1 MNAAPPG
8 GPSRLPLFKSIA
20 AQFESADGEPVAGVR
35 IVEPD
40 AGTRQAV
47 RGSLYAVVDLKGDY
61 PERVRLTESLL
72 SVIQRTYYGEKG
84 SQSHVLTESVRAARR
99 KIDEVNHR
107 YPDQPVQAG
116 IICAGFLNGRLMVIH
131 NGPAVALVTTGN
143 RVERYPS
150 NLQTTDAGLPDR
162 PANWEIYR
170 QEVEQGVAL
179 FVGTSRWLDAV
190 SIRTLAG
197 TVAHLTIENCRAART
212 GLSVE
217 AGGADLPGLLFVAER
232 ATPRAGGA
240 TLRGTPLTA
249 PRRPRPIDA
258 VSLPTAL
265 GASPPVRSIPPAATS
280 LPVTRT
286 PQERAGR
293 DPSTSEPS
301 RTAPEQASAP
311 PSHETVEH
319 AGDAYQGPVDDGYG
333 MGPEAESAGDGYVA
347 TGDSVTPP
355 PGSAERWRALA
366 ASMAASTTGAYDRAK
381 EVMVGMLPDRS
392 AASTANPYAYQPPP
406 QEVEVAPVP
415 QRSFWSDVNERVQEA
430 VSDVEP
436 YAPPAPSTGGRARM
450 FVLLALLIFLL
461 APIVAYGFF
470 MWNRESPPE
479 EVESLVAM
487 AETRYNN
494 GQLALTGGD
503 EDTARAMCL
512 DADSLLQQAV
522 VIAGRTEPIRALS
535 DDIQRCINATMR
547 TRYLYELTEPLVRFP
562 ADAEPH
568 RVLVVDENIF
578 VMDTGRQLVELY
590 RLDGTRSYV
599 PDQMPE
605 VVLRE
610 GQTLDGVTVGRLVDI
625 AWQPVI
631 AGYQEKASL
640 LTLDRN
646 NQLFLYDPRV
656 EGAGSVP
663 QAAQSPLRVPNQVEI
678 YLGRTYISDE
688 GANQIFRYEPGQ
700 LSSTPEPW
708 FDEQAKANLSGV
720 VRMAIDGDIWLLYN
734 RGSLVR
740 YQSGAQIPF
749 SLDAG
754 AITPD
759 QPVDMAIGDEV
770 APYIYIAD
778 ANHERILVFDKEGA
792 YQYQLLAPEENPL
805 RDLRGIFVEPVAGNL
820 YILTKEA
827 LYQHPMPN

>member
-1 MNAAPPG
+1 
-8 GPSRLPLFKSIA
+8 
-20 AQFESADGEPVAGVR
+20 ED
-35 IVEPD
+35 D
-40 AGTRQAV
+40 
-47 RGSLYAVVDLKGDY
+47 
-61 PERVRLTESLL
+61 
-72 SVIQRTYYGEKG
+72 
-84 SQSHVLTESVRAARR
+84 
-99 KIDEVNHR
+99 
-107 YPDQPVQAG
+107 
-116 IICAGFLNGRLMVIH
+116 
-131 NGPAVALVTTGN
+131 
-143 RVERYPS
+143 
-150 NLQTTDAGLPDR
+150 
-162 PANWEIYR
+162 
-170 QEVEQGVAL
+170 
-179 FVGTSRWLDAV
+179 
-190 SIRTLAG
+190 
-197 TVAHLTIENCRAART
+197 
-212 GLSVE
+212 
-217 AGGADLPGLLFVAER
+217 
-232 ATPRAGGA
+232 
-240 TLRGTPLTA
+240 
-249 PRRPRPIDA
+249 
-258 VSLPTAL
+258 
-265 GASPPVRSIPPAATS
+265 
-280 LPVTRT
+280 
-286 PQERAGR
+286 
-293 DPSTSEPS
+293 ST
-301 RTAPEQASAP
+301 
-311 PSHETVEH
+311 
-319 AGDAYQGPVDDGYG
+319 
-333 MGPEAESAGDGYVA
+333 
-347 TGDSVTPP
+347 
-355 PGSAERWRALA
+355 
-366 ASMAASTTGAYDRAK
+366 
-381 EVMVGMLPDRS
+381 
-392 AASTANPYAYQPPP
+392 
-406 QEVEVAPVP
+406 PVP
-415 QRSFWSDVNERVQEA
+415 QRSFWSDVNSRVQEA

-436 YAPPAPSTGGRARM
+436 YAPPTPSTGGRARM

-470 MWNRESPPE
+470 MWNRESAPE

-590 RLDGTRSYV
+590 RLDGTRSFV
-599 PDQMPE
+599 PDQTPE
-605 VVLRE
+605 VVLQE
-610 GQTLDGVTVGRLVDI
+610 GQSLDGVTVGRLVDI

-640 LTLDRN
+640 LALDRN

-688 GANQIFRYEPGQ
+688 GANQIFRYDAGQ

-740 YQSGAQIPF
+740 YQAGAQIPF